1 MVLVCF
7 IFLKGWKF
15 YKKRFLETWRLLSA
29 LIHKKTEDG
38 WRGVRLTGWLR
49 TEQEGG
55 IWKRI
60 PSNSLKGI
68 EFVEEKVAHNEI
80 ISCANNFYEK
90 TFWMRI
96 RTPIDFEMMTTL
108 AGKQTPNF
116 FSTHPRKPQ
125 MLYIF
130 FPLPISHFLFCSE
143 SGTKPLMCLIA
154 SVYLWEAVSENRLQ
168 DCYCSPSRSKAL
180 RFPDC
185 WYLYSSPPLFITLL
199 RSWDVLI
206 NTCCYTRLLL
216 SKFYASVDR

>member
-1 MVLVCF
+1 MVWVCF

-29 LIHKKTEDG
+29 LIHKKTEDW

-55 IWKRI
+55 FWKRI

-90 TFWMRI
+90 TFWMKI

-116 FSTHPRKPQ
+116 FLLTLASHKCST
-125 MLYIF
+125 F
-130 FPLPISHFLFCSE
+130 FSTSHL
-143 SGTKPLMCLIA
+143 
-154 SVYLWEAVSENRLQ
+154 
-168 DCYCSPSRSKAL
+168 
-180 RFPDC
+180 
-185 WYLYSSPPLFITLL
+185 TLL
-199 RSWDVLI
+199 VLFRIRNKAI
-206 NTCCYTRLLL
+206 NVFDSIGLPLGGSEWKQVTRLLL
-216 SKFYASVDR
+216 LSVQIKSASISWLLIPVFLSSLVYYLAPLVRRVN